1 MICKFCGEQ
10 LPDNARFCGSCGSK
24 LEPEATPEQDI
35 NGVVSNDSTEPENN
49 DAPAP
54 QEDSG
59 NAKIPLTIGSTPAA
73 NTSTGG
79 KESIV
84 DKIKSLPKPL
94 IAGLAVGLVVIIVVV
109 AVVAVSSGSNQSVL
123 DNNDNYE
130 EDYIDNEDLPVNVE
144 NGEFSVY
151 FEPNNGEPVSEVKTL
166 PGLIQEPAAPVREGF
181 VFDGWYDASLQN
193 KWDFAVNEASGTMRL
208 YAKWTEAV
216 TKYAEN
222 EKLVIAGDGLRLR
235 ATPDLAGQKIGLIP
249 NGTRITVLDTVDG
262 WSYTTYKG
270 ISGWCSSDFLYN
282 PADYEGQVLFKATV
296 DNRNGIALYVNED
309 VNSTVINSYIGYKS
323 TVYVYEVDDLWSYVR
338 YGDQFGWC
346 LSEYLDDF

>member
-1 MICKFCGEQ
+1 MNCKFCGEQ

-24 LEPEATPEQDI
+24 LEPEVAPEQPVS
-35 NGVVSNDSTEPENN
+35 VVETNTTTEPEKN
-49 DAPAP
+49 DAPTP

-73 NTSTGG
+73 NTSASG

-109 AVVAVSSGSNQSVL
+109 AIVAISSGSNQSVL

-144 NGEFSVY
+144 NSEFSVY
-151 FEPNNGEPVSEVKTL
+151 FEPNNGESVSEVKML
-166 PGLIQEPAAPVREGF
+166 AGFVEEPIAPVREGF

-193 KWDFAVNEASGTMRL
+193 KWDFDFDEAYETMTL
-208 YAKWTEAV
+208 YAKWTEDV
-216 TKYAEN
+216 TQYPEN

-249 NGTRITVLDTVDG
+249 NGTRITVIDTVDG

-296 DNRNGIALYVNED
+296 ENRNGITLYVNED

-338 YGDQFGWC
+338 YGDQYGWC
-346 LSEYLDDF
+346 LSEDLDDF